1 MAIPY
6 PVMDY
11 ILMYIGIVVALRLG
25 QHLGTILQSVFPPIM
40 SDMRNMKERL
50 LIIERSFCL
59 LFSQKSNIY
68 TNGTGYIKF
77 DNGLIMQ
84 FGILPNALFDEN
96 HYEIAV
102 FPIQFPHAC
111 LNVQTSVNQTQ
122 FTSGMRTAYIVD
134 WNQSQA
140 RILPGYNVSY
150 KVAGD
155 RDAAA
160 MIRANIMW
168 FAIGY

>member
-1 MAIPY
+1 MKLIK
-6 PVMDY
+6 V
-11 ILMYIGIVVALRLG
+11 IV
-25 QHLGTILQSVFPPIM
+25 
-40 SDMRNMKERL
+40 
-50 LIIERSFCL
+50 
-59 LFSQKSNIY
+59 FSQKSNIY